1 MYVVIFFIRIII
13 IIEVNTMGKIS
24 IVISFLIAI
33 MLFFLP
39 AAESTQIE
47 RDAEKCFVK
56 EILRKNTT
64 PLQLADWIIKGN
76 IDYQLID
83 IRTVKEYEK
92 ENIENSENIPV
103 DKLLTNACIEN
114 DLSEDKLIVLYSK
127 DTREAFDASIIL
139 YSMGTYNVTV
149 LEGGFNSWNKI
160 IMDPVK
166 LSDEATDSEILAY
179 SRSNSIANRFG
190 GGVFEDGATV
200 VKKKKKPKTKKKK
213 GKKKKKKLGGC

>member
-1 MYVVIFFIRIII
+1 MA
-13 IIEVNTMGKIS
+13 KIS

-33 MLFFLP
+33 LLFFLP
-39 AAESTQIE
+39 QAESTQIE
-47 RDAEKCFVK
+47 KDVEKCFVK

-64 PLQLADWIIKGN
+64 PSQLADWIIKGK

-83 IRTVKEYEK
+83 IRTAKEYEK
-92 ENIENSENIPV
+92 SSIENAENIPV
-103 DKLLTNACIEN
+103 DMLLTNGCIEN
-114 DLSEDKLIVLYSK
+114 DLSEDKLIILYSK

-149 LEGGFNSWNKI
+149 LEGGYENWDKT
-160 IMDPVK
+160 IMSPIK

-190 GGVFEDGATV
+190 GGTFEDGTV
-200 VKKKKKPKTKKKK
+200 VKKKKKPKAKKKK